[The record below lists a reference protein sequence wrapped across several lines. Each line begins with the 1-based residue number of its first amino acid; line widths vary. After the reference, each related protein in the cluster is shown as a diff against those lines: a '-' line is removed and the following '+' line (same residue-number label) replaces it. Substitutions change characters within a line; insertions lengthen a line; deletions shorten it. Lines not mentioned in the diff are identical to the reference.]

1 MKPELSIVAVVIDNL
16 EITKRFIS
24 SIKQYTSN
32 YELVLIDNGSK
43 EKKSIEFIKK
53 SADKYFRFEKIIDL
67 AKAWN
72 KGISLCGGKYIAVVN
87 NDTVVPPK
95 WFEPLKETLD
105 KNKKIGL
112 VSPMTFNIIKGIYF
126 KYHML
131 SNFDKTFSK
140 PFKLVKFKE
149 VVWGE
154 FCIFKKEA
162 LLEVKGYSEIYKKA
176 SGEDLDICFKLYSK
190 GYEIYID
197 PRVFVYHQGEATKV
211 VEGEERSK
219 LWTKNF
225 NLFKSKWKKYT
236 KNW

>member
-16 EITKRFIS
+16 EVTERFIS
-24 SIKQYTSN
+24 SIKQYTTN
-32 YELVLIDNGSK
+32 YELILIDNGSK
-43 EKKSIEFIKK
+43 DKKAIDFVKK
-53 SADKYFRFEKIIDL
+53 SAEVYFRFNKRTDL

-72 KGISLCGGKYIAVVN
+72 KGISLCRGKYIAVVN

-105 KNKKIGL
+105 KNKKAGL
-112 VSPMTFNIIKGIYF
+112 VSPMTFMMIKGIYF
-126 KYHML
+126 KYKGL
-131 SNFDKTFSK
+131 TNFDKTFSK
-140 PFKLVKFKE
+140 PFKLVKFKD

-154 FCIFKKEA
+154 FCVFKKEA
-162 LLEVKGYSEIYKKA
+162 LKKVGGYSEIYKEA

-190 GYEIYID
+190 GYDIYVD

-211 VEGEERSK
+211 FEGEKRSK

-225 NLFKSKWKKYT
+225 NLFKSQWKKYT
-236 KNW
+236 RNW